1 MELMPNQTTLTLVKH
16 TGETYGSTG
25 NIWKHTQVS
34 EAQAHEKAEAKRAK
48 RLKTLLE
55 ADKKARDKVQKLV
68 DGAVDDSKRF
78 KRLSKFRQAIA
89 AQVSPR
95 MHLAVVL

>member
-1 MELMPNQTTLTLVKH
+1 MEAQV
-16 TGETYGSTG
+16 TYGSTG

-89 AQVSPR
+89 AQVSPS